1 MNTNFA
7 LEIIELA
14 LSIVKSQTTGTVQQ
28 DAGLAAALV
37 SIIGKAV
44 QAYEQNTG
52 QPLDA
57 SLIKAEPP
65 L

>member
-14 LSIVKSQTTGTVQQ
+14 LSILKGQTTGDVQK
-28 DAGLAAALV
+28 DASLAAALV

-44 QAYEQNTG
+44 QAYEQSTG
-52 QPLDA
+52 QPLDV
-57 SLIKAEPP
+57 SLIKPEPQ